1 VTSQRIHVPK
11 DFEDLTVQINRAFE
25 NIHST
30 ITVGGQPSSAAIAT
44 LQKQIA
50 ALSTTPIPTGV
61 GGPSSGT
68 QSGLITV
75 ATDGT
80 LTGDGTTGAPLSV
93 VGTKGSGAYVYN
105 NSTQNIANGF
115 TVVPLQFPTMQYDD
129 SGYWN
134 PASNTQ
140 LVAPIAGLYAFG
152 AFVHWTGLTAGQ
164 RQLGV
169 LINGA
174 APPGQDHINASA
186 PADPNDP
193 AMSHNVQYRLAAGD
207 VVTWFVAQDTTT
219 NPLTTLKVA
228 AWIALLGV

>member
-25 NIHST
+25 NLHSAT
-30 ITVGGQPSSAAIAT
+30 TAKPNAAAVPTVQTPAVAA
-44 LQKQIA
+44 
-50 ALSTTPIPTGV
+50 PIPTGV
-61 GGPSSGT
+61 VGPSSGT

-115 TVVPLQFPTMQYDD
+115 AAVPLQFPTMQYDD

-134 PASNTQ
+134 PAANTQ

-169 LINGA
+169 LINGV

-207 VVTWFVAQDTTT
+207 IVTWFVAQDTTT
-219 NPLTTLKVA
+219 NPLTTIKAA
-228 AWIALLGV
+228 AWIALLGI